1 MKRLLAIIVILFT
14 IWTATAQVEH
24 SIILEQNTFHVVQS
38 DALTGVN
45 IDPISKDRSRN
56 ACARVKI
63 KFKNMNRAQID
74 ALDVKF
80 RSNTDKVRQE
90 VAMYYDNVLILEMT
104 AKPNTRFYVQ
114 SPDFGQSN
122 EVTFNLEGD
131 KEYEMEAHL
140 NQTYSIVVNS
150 NFEGAAVY
158 IDDQYKG
165 ITNNN
170 YQLTVKD
177 ITPGNHTLKVV
188 YGGAHPE
195 QKINVHQSSISFR
208 QNLDISATMP
218 QYVVFQLTPA
228 DAVLE
233 IDGSIHAGSAAN
245 GGTVV
250 MRLKSGSYKYTVTAP
265 NYVPINDEI
274 VVRDKKI
281 VRPIELKPAFGFL
294 QISGENLTDAYIRID
309 GNYVGKMP
317 IEQQKLKAGEHS
329 VKIMK
334 EHYKPYET
342 TVTIIAS
349 EIKSLTPELEKGFAK
364 VTLNA
369 ATSETEIWLNEKYV
383 GKGSFTTELDKGY
396 HVVEGRKAGHSS
408 RPHGFEIEDS
418 DLNSGLKTI
427 SIPAATPMYGLLD
440 VSSDPSIAKIII
452 DGQDTGHK
460 TPDVIDSLLVGKH
473 MLTISKPGYK
483 PHTQPIEIT
492 KDHSTE
498 LAVPL
503 IPDGESLIP
512 TPVITKTTKREIK
525 NREPKIREPRKLK
538 VLNAQEQKTPR
549 QSKPINLQPAAPVK
563 VKNGY
568 QSIVDLGYSMHAISG
583 SVVNHI
589 GLNYVGGLR
598 VNKMFVG
605 LGVGAE
611 FSFDGIDNDSSL
623 NNAYKNFISNGSD
636 GTAMASGVFSVPLY
650 LHMRAYMGSSNR
662 VFMALSA
669 GGKLFGSNSFT
680 YIKQKFKYNTNG
692 MFVDLGAGLQ
702 LNKFFISAGVTTQTL
717 PCAEFVSENQIDLKS
732 KFGIGAKVS
741 MGFTF

>member
-122 EVTFNLEGD
+122 EVMLNLEGD

-195 QKINVHQSSISFR
+195 QTINVHKSSISFR
-208 QNLDISATMP
+208 QNIDIAAAVP
-218 QYVVFQLTPA
+218 QHVVFKLSPA

-233 IDGSIHAGSAAN
+233 IDGSILPGSVEN
-245 GGTVV
+245 GGYVEK
-250 MRLKSGSYKYTVTAP
+250 RLKSGSYEYTVIAP
-265 NYVPINDEI
+265 NYHTCKDVI
-274 VVRDKKI
+274 VVRDRR
-281 VRPIELKPAFGFL
+281 VDVNVTLKPAYGFL
-294 QISGENLTDAYIRID
+294 QVSGESLKEAYIYIN
-309 GNYVGKMP
+309 GNYIGRMP
-317 IEQQKLKAGEHS
+317 IDQQKLRSGEHS
-329 VKIMK
+329 VRIIKQ
-334 EHYKPYET
+334 HYKPFEAKVVVNDSQT
-342 TVTIIAS
+342 TT
-349 EIKSLTPELEKGFAK
+349 LTPELEPSFAK
-364 VTLNA
+364 VTLRA
-369 ATSETEIWLNEKYV
+369 ATSDTEIWLNEEYV
-383 GKGSFTTELDKGY
+383 GSGTYTTELDTGSY
-396 HVVEGRKAGHSS
+396 SVDGRKAGHTSHPRIFDVKSS
-408 RPHGFEIEDS
+408 ATLIVD
-418 DLNSGLKTI
+418 
-427 SIPAATPMYGLLD
+427 IPAATPMYGLLD

-611 FSFDGIDNDSSL
+611 LSFDGIDNDSSL